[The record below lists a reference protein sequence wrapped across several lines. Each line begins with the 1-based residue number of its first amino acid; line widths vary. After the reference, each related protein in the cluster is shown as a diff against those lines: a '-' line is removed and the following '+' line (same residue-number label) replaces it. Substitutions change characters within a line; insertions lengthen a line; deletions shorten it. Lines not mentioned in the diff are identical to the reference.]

1 MTRRE
6 FRLISAAGAGPSV
19 EDITRRLATR
29 RHFKTL
35 HAGKP
40 NQRTPV
46 TPTLISIERYTKF
59 VSQLAPETGLETKAW
74 TQVGLQSLWKSPW
87 NQGSAGIQNYVLEH
101 LWNPLQTPTSI
112 DANGNRIFD
121 DRMRGIRFAID
132 GHSEPGLWHAVLNQ
146 HFTSVN
152 NPVTGKSA
160 ILPRSTSH
168 LVSNISQIEIA
179 QGQFQTQTGWSSVR
193 TTHYRVWIDGVD
205 KTGIV
210 TLGSAFNHQINLNSV
225 VPNRTVGGLMPVS
238 ITAGSYQGK
247 SVWFDLW
254 VTVRTVNRTRFHIGD
269 PTLASSYYPACS
281 VAPFAPHHRSR
292 FNSANVNGR
301 RFVGDQYRITFS
313 DNGPGGLS
321 TLNVASGGGWTLTET
336 NAGFS
341 LVKAGTGSI
350 SLNWTTEAPVLTCLI
365 DARLNLPQTG
375 NNAMRYLPSGT
386 VYAHRNDNNSVINYG
401 EWNPQGTT
409 VFNQVAR
416 ALGST
421 YFVKGA
427 NGTPVSFFTNFPGTI
442 TVEKI

>member
-1 MTRRE
+1 MAIDLRRRMSGE
-6 FRLISAAGAGPSV
+6 NRRGDLRGLVRSRSRLRVSDSP
-19 EDITRRLATR
+19 EN
-29 RHFKTL
+29 F
-35 HAGKP
+35 P
-40 NQRTPV
+40 
-46 TPTLISIERYTKF
+46 PTLISIERYTKF

-87 NQGSAGIQNYVLEH
+87 SQGSSGIQNYVLEH
-101 LWNPLQTPTSI
+101 LWNPLQTPTTT

-132 GHSEPGLWHAVLNQ
+132 SHAEPGLWYPVLNQ
-146 HFTSVN
+146 HFTSPN
-152 NPVTGKSA
+152 NPVTGKASV
-160 ILPRSTSH
+160 LPSSNSH
-168 LVSNISQIEIA
+168 VLSNISQIEIA

-193 TTHYRVWIDGVD
+193 TTHYRVWIDGID
-205 KTGIV
+205 RTGIV

-247 SVWFDLW
+247 TVWFDLW

-292 FNSANVNGR
+292 FNSANVNAR

-321 TLNVASGGGWTLTET
+321 TLDVASGGGWTLTET

-350 SLNWTTEAPVLTCLI
+350 SLNWMTEAPVLTCLI
-365 DARLNLPQTG
+365 DSRLNLPQTG

-386 VYAHRNDNNSVINYG
+386 VYSHRNDNNSVVRYG

-421 YFVKGA
+421 YFVKGM
-427 NGTPVSFFTNFPGTI
+427 NSTPASFFNGFPGTI